1 LETDLTK
8 LREEMASFKEEKRKS
23 DILSELRS
31 KEFSVLFHGLK
42 MNSNSENPDESEGI
56 VTSFLI
62 KDLKFP
68 QSESDRMDFVNVHR
82 LPRRVDA
89 THSSTSGA
97 HTNPPIAVKLS
108 KIKDKFTILKLLQE
122 PGSSIAT

>member
-1 LETDLTK
+1 METDLTK

-68 QSESDRMDFVNVHR
+68 QSESDRNVHR